1 MRKHI
6 FAICLAWTG
15 CIAVFSQNLAAEMQ
29 WRVQG
34 VDTLPAW
41 VLSTVGCNDELGV
54 SEPGLSRGEARSQ
67 AIARAALCHLLHGGC
82 VAQCVEEIF
91 SNSEAGSQT
100 VITDIRRMMNVV
112 VDYPFD
118 YQIRAEHVS
127 PFGEFFCRVAIYP
140 RPDGQCRIWGNM
152 ELFYTYRFE
161 KTDDWAGYYQTELH
175 VDGLDSVMLLREE
188 IHRLQ
193 QQSDYRSWCNGRP
206 IDKEKLYCTYADGGD
221 TIAFE
226 PRPMRRLVK
235 GFWQAYILPHL
246 DALFYEDKGETTIKS
261 LMESYRG
268 AMKNMGRSVS
278 IELPL
283 AVDTESGGIAD
294 NYLHIRCRLL
304 ESMPAHKNISEKSRD
319 SFSEP
324 NQ

>member
-100 VITDIRRMMNVV
+100 VTTDIRRMMNVV

-140 RPDGQCRIWGNM
+140 RPDGQCRIRGNM
-152 ELFYTYRFE
+152 ELFYTYRG
-161 KTDDWAGYYQTELH
+161 K
-175 VDGLDSVMLLREE
+175 
-188 IHRLQ
+188 I
-193 QQSDYRSWCNGRP
+193 
-206 IDKEKLYCTYADGGD
+206 YCTYADGGD

-246 DALFYEDKGETTIKS
+246 DALFYEEEGETTIKS
-261 LMESYRG
+261 LMENYRG

-283 AVDTESGGIAD
+283 AVDMESGGIAD
-294 NYLHIRCRLL
+294 NYLHIRCRLR
-304 ESMPAHKNISEKSRD
+304 ESIPAHKNISEKSRD